1 MAGTKAKPEL
11 RRISIATVRSR
22 SEAEAITRK
31 LKGAGIECFTIQE
44 RSVNA
49 GLSARKNFAAIK
61 VQVRSDDVARAI
73 QQLQTKQQTKQED
86 GPGDVVSGAASVA
99 LSKPVLWLK
108 SKAGWIL
115 ISAGLLLMIALGLA
129 LLLLL

>member
-11 RRISIATVRSR
+11 RRISIATVGSR

-31 LKGAGIECFTIQE
+31 LKGAGIECFTVQE

-49 GLSARKNFAAIK
+49 GLSPRKNFAAIK

-73 QQLQTKQQTKQED
+73 HQLQTKQEAD
-86 GPGDVVSGAASVA
+86 LDDPVSGAASSA
-99 LSKPVLWLK
+99 LKKPVLWLK

-115 ISAGLLLMIALGLA
+115 VSAGLLLMIALGLA